1 VITRAPSLRLLCFFA
16 ANPIGL
22 EMKLPPTDA
31 DTGLPLL
38 RRWHSVYFAVLGIFV
53 LWVVL
58 LTWLTRHFA

>member
-1 VITRAPSLRLLCFFA
+1 VITRAPSLRPLCFFA
-16 ANPIGL
+16 ANPIGF
-22 EMKLPPTDA
+22 EMKPPPTDS

-38 RRWHSVYFAVLGIFV
+38 RRWRSVYFAVLGIFV